1 MNDRDRIDRDRNDHA
16 LIVERLARLAAAL
29 DRRDWDAIAGIF
41 TPDATGYRRKGRT
54 EIVATIRAHLGGCGP
69 SQHLLGNHRV
79 EIDGDRAR
87 SLTYARVYHQG
98 AGAYEGRFY
107 ECFGE
112 YEDHWQRTSEGW
124 MLASRVFGMTM
135 STGDFGV
142 LQPG

>member
-1 MNDRDRIDRDRNDHA
+1 MTDDDRRQ
-16 LIVERLARLAAAL
+16 IVERLAAFAAAL
-29 DRRDWDAIAGIF
+29 DRRDWDAVEAAF
-41 TPDATGYRRKGRT
+41 TPDATGYRRRGRA
-54 EIVATIRAHLGGCGP
+54 EIVATIRGHLGGCGP

-112 YEDHWQRTSEGW
+112 YDDRWERAPEGW
-124 MLASRVFGMTM
+124 LLASRVFDMTM
-135 STGDFGV
+135 AVGDFGV